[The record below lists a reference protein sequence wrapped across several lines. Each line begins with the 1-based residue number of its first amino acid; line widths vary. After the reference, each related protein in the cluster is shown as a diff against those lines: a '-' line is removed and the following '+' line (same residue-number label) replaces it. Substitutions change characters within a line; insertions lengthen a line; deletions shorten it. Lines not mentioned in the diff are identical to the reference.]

1 MTFSFIILKTSIACK
16 MYSKKV
22 KSSEVNLEAVNPT
35 LGKTAYHNKCAPEP
49 KQPPQRT
56 GNQQPRAGAGGAPG
70 AGGAAGVSGRH
81 TRADYRE
88 CNSVI
93 EDKTWRE
100 TVGREKKGQIRW
112 DEGWGFLRDF
122 DQKGN
127 PKVKP
132 EPPENLTLFSES
144 VPNTSNQRF
153 GHRQKTG
160 AAKAMVDL
168 QHRLS
173 TTNRKKHHK
182 ELVCYD

>member
-1 MTFSFIILKTSIACK
+1 

-22 KSSEVNLEAVNPT
+22 TSSDSDFLEAVNPT

-49 KQPPQRT
+49 KQPQQRA
-56 GNQQPRAGAGGAPG
+56 GDHQPRPGAAGG
-70 AGGAAGVSGRH
+70 GGGGAGVSGRH
-81 TRADYRE
+81 TRADFRE

-100 TVGREKKGQIRW
+100 TVGREKNGQLRW
-112 DEGWGFLRDF
+112 DEGWGFLKDF

-127 PKVKP
+127 PKEKT
-132 EPPENLTLFSES
+132 EPPKNLSVFSES

-153 GHRQKTG
+153 GHRQKSG

-182 ELVCYD
+182 ELTCYD